1 MSPVASI
8 KVLAFKGAVQGGARL
23 LPHLSD
29 TQVLSLFRP
38 LVNMIEYP
46 EGRTFLERLITFSR
60 RAIVDCSPSCR
71 SKWINNFL
79 GNVLVLSRAVRKRAN
94 QKLNYFP
101 PLLMVI
107 SPTMRCNLRCRGCYS
122 SEYRKEGEMT
132 FETLMR
138 VINEAKEMGIHF
150 VVVSGGEPYVR
161 KDLLDLYEAQ
171 DDVYFLSFT
180 NGTLIDDRLADRLA
194 ELGNVLPCIS
204 VEGFKKETD
213 ERRSPGVY
221 EKVLGAMDRLRDRG
235 VMFGFSATA
244 TRQNNEL
251 IVSDEFVDF
260 YASKGCFVG
269 WYFQYMPIGRS
280 PSFDL
285 VPTPEQRNNRR
296 IKLNDLRERK
306 EILLADFWNDG
317 ALVGGCI
324 AGGREY
330 FHVNSKG
337 DVEPCVFTHFASD
350 NVNET
355 SLGEALGSP
364 LFRAIR
370 RRQPYHHNYLRPC
383 MIIDHPNILRA
394 VVKEGGARPTHPGA
408 EDILTGIIA
417 RDIDR
422 SAVEY
427 GEIADR
433 EWEMMRASFCQ
444 FADHRIDPAAR
455 GVRNEVGRRVSPP
468 GSH

>member
-1 MSPVASI
+1 
-8 KVLAFKGAVQGGARL
+8 
-23 LPHLSD
+23 
-29 TQVLSLFRP
+29 
-38 LVNMIEYP
+38 
-46 EGRTFLERLITFSR
+46 
-60 RAIVDCSPSCR
+60 
-71 SKWINNFL
+71 
-79 GNVLVLSRAVRKRAN
+79 
-94 QKLNYFP
+94 
-101 PLLMVI
+101 
-107 SPTMRCNLRCRGCYS
+107 MRCNLRCRGCYS
-122 SEYRKEGEMT
+122 SEYRKESEMS

-171 DDVYFLSFT
+171 DEVYFLSFT
-180 NGTLIDDRLADRLA
+180 NATLIDDRLADRLA

-204 VEGFKKETD
+204 VEGYKKETD
-213 ERRSPGVY
+213 ERRAPGVY
-221 EKVLGAMDRLRDRG
+221 EKVLGAMERLRDRG
-235 VMFGFSATA
+235 VLFGFSATA

-260 YASKGCFVG
+260 YASKGCFIG

-280 PSFDL
+280 PNFDL

-296 IKLNDLRERK
+296 IRLNDLRERK
-306 EILLADFWNDG
+306 SILLADFWNDG
-317 ALVGGCI
+317 PLVGGCI
-324 AGGREY
+324 AGAREY

-350 NVNET
+350 NVHET
-355 SLGEALGSP
+355 SLSEALGSP

-370 RRQPYHHNYLRPC
+370 RRQPYHHNHLRPC

-408 EDILTGIIA
+408 EDILTGNIA

-422 SAVEY
+422 NAVEY

-433 EWEMMRASFCQ
+433 EWERMRASCCQ
-444 FADHRIDPAAR
+444 FADHTIDPAAR
-455 GVRNEVGRRVSPP
+455 GETNVEGRRASPP